1 MFGFRKEYKYY
12 IVDNT
17 DRNFDFKLGEI
28 VRVVRENKSLYLY
41 SIFDKRTESACGNS
55 RFKYLKFIKKNCSL
69 LCDLEYY
76 PIVLEDIKEFNKY
89 RLDYNDKR
97 MGYLKALN
105 LANERLDE
113 IINEKGENILLN
125 RFENNCG
132 MCSRRK
138 KLSYFF
144 FVDLDGYPCPFDTDS
159 KDFLKDS
166 KVFNEIDTN
175 KEYNCYSCYKRC
187 KLSKLT
193 AKEAKKILNDT
204 EKVVKEAMLKEKRL

>member
-28 VRVVRENKSLYLY
+28 IRVVRENKSLYLY

-89 RLDYNDKR
+89 RLDYKDKR

-113 IINEKGENILLN
+113 IINKQGEDIWLN

-132 MCSRRK
+132 MCSRRN
-138 KLSYFF
+138 KLGYFF
-144 FVDLDGYPCPFDTDS
+144 FIDVDGYPCPFDANS
-159 KDFLKDS
+159 NDFLKDS
-166 KVFNEIDTN
+166 KAFNEIDNN
-175 KEYNCYSCYKRC
+175 KEYNCYSCYNRC

-204 EKVVKEAMLKEKRL
+204 KKVVREAMLKEKRF